1 MTHPKLSRRELLRR
15 MEQGREAMRCLASA
29 AVAAGGTLRVPRD
42 VYNNL
47 ARNMKL
53 NLKVEQFT
61 GDILIQVPVAPKVA
75 GTEITFAEIQQRYKH
90 EEKAEGRN
98 DAVRDNAP
106 VQSSPRVEDG
116 NDQGLQPDPSAVRS
130 EGRS

>member
-47 ARNMKL
+47 DRDMKL
-53 NLKVEQFT
+53 NVKVENFT
-61 GDILIQVPVAPKVA
+61 GDILITVPAAPKVA
-75 GTEITFAEIQQRYKH
+75 GSELTFAEIQSRYKH
-90 EEKAEGRN
+90 ETKAEGRN
-98 DAVRDNAP
+98 DVVRDGAP
-106 VQSSPRVEDG
+106 VQPSPGIEDG
-116 NDQGLQPDPSAVRS
+116 NDQGLQPDSGTVRPK
-130 EGRS
+130 GRA